1 MKVYISEFGRRLK
14 KLRHAKKLSQWDV
27 AQIVDITQGG
37 VVLWEAPGSHVPKD
51 ADEILARVEAAP
63 DGLSLCGRPSK
74 ADAARRALHIDH
86 CELATRI
93 ISVHELMAWL
103 GARDTA
109 RNYAP
114 TQKVL
119 KKLIVSLKRECV
131 TIAKSQRRLKVGA
144 L

>member
-1 MKVYISEFGRRLK
+1 LKVYISEFGRRLK
-14 KLRHAKKLSQWDV
+14 KLRHAKKLSLSDV
-27 AQIVDITQGG
+27 ARIADVTPPCVAI
-37 VVLWEAPGSHVPKD
+37 WERSDSTPKD
-51 ADEILARVEAAP
+51 AAEILAAIKAAP
-63 DGLSLCGRPSK
+63 DGLGLRGRPNRV
-74 ADAARRALHIDH
+74 DAARRALHIDH
-86 CELATRI
+86 CELALRI

>member
-1 MKVYISEFGRRLK
+1 MKVCLSEFGQRLK
-14 KLRHAKKLSQWDV
+14 KLRHAKKLSGYDV
-27 AQIVDITQGG
+27 ARIVDVSQACVCI
-37 VVLWEAPGSHVPKD
+37 WERGNGTPRD
-51 ADEILARVEAAP
+51 ADAILAAVEAAP
-63 DGLSLCGRPSK
+63 DGLGLRGRPSK
-74 ADAARRALHIDH
+74 ADAVRRALHIDH
-86 CELATRI
+86 CELAMRI

-131 TIAKSQRRLKVGA
+131 TIAKSKRRLKVGA